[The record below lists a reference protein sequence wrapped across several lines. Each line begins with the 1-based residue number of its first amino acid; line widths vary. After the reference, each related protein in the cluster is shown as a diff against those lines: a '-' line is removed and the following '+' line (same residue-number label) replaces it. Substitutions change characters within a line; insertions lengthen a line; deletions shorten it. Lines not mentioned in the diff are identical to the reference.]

1 MPTQRVLVG
10 SFRDVDG
17 ARVDR
22 TRSVEFE
29 GDVLAVREKAID
41 QDGARGFTET
51 LYYTADR
58 RLLVHVA
65 NWSRERGEMVI
76 YSLLEVTRR
85 DLQPGGR
92 FADLAMAAWA
102 WLRK

>member
-1 MPTQRVLVG
+1 MQMQRVLVG
-10 SFRDVDG
+10 SLRTVDG

-22 TRSVEFE
+22 TRPVEFE
-29 GDVLAVREKAID
+29 GEALAVREKTID
-41 QDGARGFTET
+41 EDGRLGFTET

-65 NWSRERGEMVI
+65 NWSRQHGEMI
-76 YSLLEVTRR
+76 SYSLLEVNRH

-92 FADLAMAAWA
+92 FAELAQAAWA
-102 WLRK
+102 WLRR